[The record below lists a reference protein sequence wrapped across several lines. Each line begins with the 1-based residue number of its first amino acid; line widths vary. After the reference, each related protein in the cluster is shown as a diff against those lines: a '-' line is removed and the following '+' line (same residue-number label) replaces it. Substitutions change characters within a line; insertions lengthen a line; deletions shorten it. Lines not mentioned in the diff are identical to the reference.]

1 MMKIIESYTGFQ
13 PLEEVWIGGTY
24 PEKFYSNLPQDLC
37 ETFAKITQE
46 TAQSFENL
54 EKKLIELGVKVQKP
68 KFTEHVM
75 DYQDTL
81 GNLIKPPVCPRDWA
95 ITVGNQLWINPCGYQ
110 EDPYQHVIDEYRK
123 NGEHVEILDREKDHR
138 AWLGFSCMVQLGK
151 KIIIDTQYIMP
162 NPENKSHIMNATM
175 RLQDD
180 GYEVQLVTQ
189 GRHNNNR
196 FCPIKKDV
204 IFCSDGEEKDFYN
217 KSVPG
222 WEIFQGNYPKIKG
235 NERWWSPEN
244 DYYSPIFNKQ
254 VLDYAREWVADSS
267 ASGFLLN
274 MLVVDEKNVIC
285 IAEHDEAFKKMQQLG
300 ITPHVVDFPA
310 GTFWDGGIH
319 SVTLDIRRSGGC
331 LTYFK

>member
-1 MMKIIESYTGFQ
+1 MKIIESYTEFQ

-24 PEKFYSNLPQDLC
+24 PEKFYSNLPQDMY
-37 ETFAKITQE
+37 EMFAKITKE
-46 TAQSFENL
+46 TEKGFDSL

-68 KFTEHVM
+68 KFTEHLM

-95 ITVGNQLWINPCGYQ
+95 ITVGNRLWINPHGYQ

-138 AWLGFSCMVQLGK
+138 AWLGFSSMVRLGK
-151 KIIIDTQYIMP
+151 KIIIDTKYQMQ

-189 GRHNNNR
+189 GGHNDTV
-196 FCPIKKDV
+196 FCPIKKDMV
-204 IFCSDGEEKDFYN
+204 FCSHGGETDFYN

-222 WEIFQGNYPKIKG
+222 WEIFQVEDPKIKG
-235 NERWWSPEN
+235 NGRWWSPQN
-244 DYYSPIFNKQ
+244 DYYSPIFNKH
-254 VLDYAREWVADSS
+254 VEEYAREWVADSS
-267 ASGFLLN
+267 PSLFSVN

-285 IAEHDEAFKKMQQLG
+285 IAEHDEAFKKMRQLG

-310 GTFWDGGIH
+310 KTFWDGGIH
-319 SVTLDIRRSGGC
+319 SITLDIRRSGGC
-331 LTYFK
+331 LKYFK

>member
-1 MMKIIESYTGFQ
+1 MKIIESYTEFQ

-24 PEKFYSNLPQDLC
+24 PEKFYSNLPQDTY
-37 ETFAKITQE
+37 ETFAKITKE
-46 TAQSFENL
+46 TAKGFHNL

-68 KFTEHVM
+68 KFTEHLM

-138 AWLGFSCMVQLGK
+138 AWLGFSSMVRLGK
-151 KIIIDTQYIMP
+151 KIIIDTRYDML
-162 NPENKSHIMNATM
+162 NPEVYKSHIMNATM
-175 RLQDD
+175 RLEDD

-189 GRHNNNR
+189 GRHNNDV
-196 FCPIKKDV
+196 FCPIKKD
-204 IFCSDGEEKDFYN
+204 FGLTRYGEKDYYN
-217 KSVPG
+217 KSMPG
-222 WEIFQGNYPKIKG
+222 WEIFKVDIPEVKNNG
-235 NERWWSPEN
+235 RWWSSRN
-244 DYYSPIFNKQ
+244 QYYSPIFNERIEEH
-254 VLDYAREWVADSS
+254 ARKWVADLS
-267 ASGFLLN
+267 ASEFLIN

-300 ITPHVVDFPA
+300 ITPHVVDFSA
-310 GTFWDGGIH
+310 ATFWDGGIH

-331 LTYFK
+331 LKYTGS